1 MKTVARSSV
10 GCVSKVIAAKPVLVA
25 EGKKPIYFLDKASK
39 DSLHSI
45 NFCNPHNN

>member
-25 EGKKPIYFLDKASK
+25 EGKNQSTSWTKRVRTHYTP
-39 DSLHSI
+39 
-45 NFCNPHNN
+45 